1 MSMNDKISETAITTA
16 SLRALSN
23 YETDVTVQCH
33 DEFAELFLPEDR
45 QTALRTLNSRE
56 KIKEHIP
63 KGMYEYV
70 IARTKYFDGVFVD
83 AIKDPIE
90 QIVFL
95 GAGYDSRSYRFNP
108 LITTT
113 KIFELD
119 MKPTQDHKLA
129 CLRKNNIAVH
139 HNISF
144 IPMNFETD
152 DPIAMLCQYGYDK
165 AKQTLFL
172 WEGVTFY
179 LSHDTVTRM
188 LRRLKEHSGVGRRVC
203 FDFQTVQCERELIQ
217 TGLQDEVIKFGI
229 EAGKIVNFVNAHQY
243 RVIEHITARD
253 MERRFLT
260 LQNGELFGRIMP
272 LMNFLLIEHE

>member
-1 MSMNDKISETAITTA
+1 MNDRISETAIAIA

-23 YETDVTVQCH
+23 YETDVTVQSH
-33 DEFAELFLPEDR
+33 DGLAEFFLPEDR

-56 KIKEHIP
+56 QIKQHIP

-70 IARTKYFDGVFVD
+70 IARTKYFDSIFVD
-83 AIKDPIE
+83 TIQHPIE
-90 QIVFL
+90 QIVLL
-95 GAGYDSRSYRFNP
+95 GAGYDSRPYRFSP

-113 KIFELD
+113 RIFELD
-119 MKPTQDHKLA
+119 MKPTQDHKLG
-129 CLRKNNIAVH
+129 CLRKNNVNIH
-139 HNISF
+139 PNISF

-152 DPIAMLCQYGYDK
+152 DPIAMLCQYGYDN
-165 AKQTLFL
+165 AKQTLFV

-188 LRRLKEHSGVGRRVC
+188 LRRLKDHSGVGSQVC
-203 FDFQTVQCERELIQ
+203 FDFQTIQQDSDLIQ

-229 EAGKIVNFVNAHQY
+229 ESGKIVNFVNAHQY
-243 RVIEHITARD
+243 RVVEHITAGD

-272 LMNFLLIEHE
+272 MMNFLLIEHE

>member
-1 MSMNDKISETAITTA
+1 MSMNDKISETAIAIA

-23 YETDVTVQCH
+23 YETDVTVQSH

-56 KIKEHIP
+56 QIKQHIP

-70 IARTKYFDGVFVD
+70 IARAKYFDGVFVD
-83 AIKDPIE
+83 AIKNPLE
-90 QIVFL
+90 QIVLL
-95 GAGYDSRSYRFNP
+95 GAGYDSRPYRFHS

-113 KIFELD
+113 RIFELD

-129 CLRKNNIAVH
+129 CLRQHHMDIH

-144 IPMNFETD
+144 IPMNFETE
-152 DPIAMLCQYGYDK
+152 DPIAMLYQYGYDNG
-165 AKQTLFL
+165 KQTLFL

-179 LSHDTVTRM
+179 LSRDTVTRM
-188 LRRLKEHSGVGRRVC
+188 LKTLKEHSGSRSRIC
-203 FDFQTVQCERELIQ
+203 FDFQTIQHERDLIQ
-217 TGLQDEVIKFGI
+217 TGLQEEVIQFGI
-229 EAGKIVNFVNAHQY
+229 ESGNIVNFVNAHQY
-243 RVIEHITARD
+243 RVVEHITADD

-272 LMNFLLIEHE
+272 MMNFLLIEHE

>member
-1 MSMNDKISETAITTA
+1 MSMNDKISETAIMTA

-23 YETDVTVQCH
+23 HETDVTVQSH

-56 KIKEHIP
+56 QIKEHIP

-83 AIKDPIE
+83 AIKDCIE

-119 MKPTQDHKLA
+119 TKPTQDYKLV
-129 CLRKNNIAVH
+129 CLRKNNIAIH
-139 HNISF
+139 HN
-144 IPMNFETD
+144 T
-152 DPIAMLCQYGYDK
+152 
-165 AKQTLFL
+165 
-172 WEGVTFY
+172 
-179 LSHDTVTRM
+179 
-188 LRRLKEHSGVGRRVC
+188 
-203 FDFQTVQCERELIQ
+203 
-217 TGLQDEVIKFGI
+217 
-229 EAGKIVNFVNAHQY
+229 
-243 RVIEHITARD
+243 
-253 MERRFLT
+253 
-260 LQNGELFGRIMP
+260 
-272 LMNFLLIEHE
+272 